1 MTLPAIHSE
10 VSPLQVHRMRLNSTD
25 SEATESILANAHVQL
40 NDSVANK
47 VSQSNTAS
55 INGMTSLSHLLHN
68 DIYVS
73 LLLGKMK

>member
-25 SEATESILANAHVQL
+25 SEATESILANVQL
-40 NDSVANK
+40 NDSVGNK